1 MNNTCLVSKW
11 CDDNR
16 FSYRCTLFIKVWFK
30 VSREIITLVIAS
42 KRGECCSWR
51 NLWKGLFRTQR
62 NFHYLLILLM
72 TVVKSLLISFIE
84 RYLKLQKSELSY
96 KGLGTNLFLVYFS
109 IPTQQLVTS
118 FDSMIHS
125 NIPQVSGF
133 VPEEMIPSN
142 RKTRHFKYGAKPGVP
157 WNFFYYLANFSPFQR
172 KVIFGRTWTWIRT
185 AKTINDQKMK
195 WNSKQKMY

>member
-1 MNNTCLVSKW
+1 MKRPISYPAQLSLPFDFT
-11 CDDNR
+11 DDGG
-16 FSYRCTLFIKVWFK
+16 K
-30 VSREIITLVIAS
+30 ITFNFLHWALS
-42 KRGECCSWR
+42 ETAKKRAI
-51 NLWKGLFRTQR
+51 T
-62 NFHYLLILLM
+62 
-72 TVVKSLLISFIE
+72 
-84 RYLKLQKSELSY
+84 Y